1 MPDRGIMQA
10 MPVSFPALTIR
21 PDPLLPSTGPTFRI
35 DIWHR
40 LGDRRI
46 ACKVDAG
53 PGITVLSGPS
63 GVGKTTVLNMVAGLL
78 RPDGGHIY
86 VRDVPLFDSALGIDV
101 VPEQRHL
108 GYIFQDARLFPHLRV
123 RGNLLYGVCDR
134 ADTVNALEEMA
145 SFLGV
150 ASLLDR
156 WPSTL
161 SVGEAQRVAIGR
173 ALLTRPSCLLMDE
186 PLASIDRARRADI
199 LRLVERLRD
208 EVGVPILYVTH
219 DPSEAERLSTRIIEM
234 DFE

>member
-1 MPDRGIMQA
+1 
-10 MPVSFPALTIR
+10 
-21 PDPLLPSTGPTFRI
+21 
-35 DIWHR
+35 
-40 LGDRRI
+40 
-46 ACKVDAG
+46 
-53 PGITVLSGPS
+53 
-63 GVGKTTVLNMVAGLL
+63 VGKTTVLNMVAGLL

-101 VPEQRHL
+101 APEKRHL

-123 RGNLLYGVCDR
+123 RGNLLYGAYHIHD
-134 ADTVNALEEMA
+134 AANALEEMA
-145 SFLGV
+145 RFLGI
-150 ASLLDR
+150 SPLLDR

-199 LRLVERLRD
+199 LQLIERLRD
-208 EVGVPILYVTH
+208 EVNVPILYVTH
-219 DPSEAERLSTRIIEM
+219 DPSEAERLSARIVQM